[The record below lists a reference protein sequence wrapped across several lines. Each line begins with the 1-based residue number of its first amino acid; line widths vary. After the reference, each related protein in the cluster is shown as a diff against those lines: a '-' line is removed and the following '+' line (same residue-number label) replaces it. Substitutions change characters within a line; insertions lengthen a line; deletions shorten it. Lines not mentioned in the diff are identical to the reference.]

1 MIMKAFAVALATLAL
16 SAAGTQ
22 AWANA
27 SAASAGGLS
36 LTQPVLSQ
44 DAGGARV
51 QGAVCRTGPVPV
63 AGIDGVTI
71 EQLGAD
77 GAVTAQAPAHVP
89 ASLRVRGAKCAYY
102 NVQTAWTATS
112 PVQVCLAA
120 DRGARVCLP
129 AK

>member
-1 MIMKAFAVALATLAL
+1 MKAFAAALAALAFG
-16 SAAGTQ
+16 AAGTQ
-22 AWANA
+22 AWA
-27 SAASAGGLS
+27 SAPTAGGLS
-36 LTQPVLSQ
+36 LTTPVLSR
-44 DAGGARV
+44 DAAGTRV

-63 AGIDGVTI
+63 AGIEGVTV

-77 GAVTAQAPAHVP
+77 GAVAAQAAAHVP

-120 DRGARVCLP
+120 DRGARVCTP
-129 AK
+129 AR

>member
-1 MIMKAFAVALATLAL
+1 MKAFAAALAALAF

-22 AWANA
+22 AWA
-27 SAASAGGLS
+27 SAPTVGGLS
-36 LTQPVLSQ
+36 LTTPVMLR
-44 DAGGARV
+44 DAAGTRV

-63 AGIDGVTI
+63 AGIDGLTV
-71 EQLGAD
+71 EQMGAD

-102 NVQTAWTATS
+102 NVQTAWTAAA

-120 DRGARVCLP
+120 DHGARVCAP
-129 AK
+129 AR